1 MGLFEILEPIKY
13 KDTRSQ
19 YHTIS
24 MAGSVLLASTDT
36 ENQVRFTRFL
46 QNFLF
51 QRHSYCL
58 STCLMMM
65 MLGRIGV
72 KVLYRLWLCCS

>member
-36 ENQVRFTRFL
+36 ENQVRFTKFIAKFFVSTSL
-46 QNFLF
+46 LLF
-51 QRHSYCL
+51 KHLFNDDDVRSYR
-58 STCLMMM
+58 SQ
-65 MLGRIGV
+65 GIV
-72 KVLYRLWLCCS
+72 